1 MEKEKVVKLTWI
13 EQFKLNYE
21 GKSNEAKEL
30 EEFMKTNYKG
40 NSYIPWA
47 VIERMTYMQDPD
59 ADFEAIRNENGGF
72 VHTDYERN
80 EVYDS
85 KRSIVD
91 GVEKKCEETEIR
103 ATFFSHV
110 VIVKAT
116 FLGKVMTIVY
126 PIQDNAYNAPK
137 IYDSNMVNKALQRAK
152 AKAASSITGIGYKLY
167 EGMDLQFEDDG
178 KPTTPVTEEKKN
190 FTGSKIVKVEKPKG
204 EAKAADKAE
213 AAKVE
218 PNTPSTDNRLDT
230 KFIDL
235 ATEIKNDE
243 RFDVGFARFNKNLQA
258 TQGFT
263 IDRTSE
269 TVEAIAEKLSK
280 IMSIDTFMNGLR
292 RTSKIDAK

>member
-13 EQFKLNYE
+13 EQFKLNYV
-21 GKSNEAKEL
+21 GKSDEAREL

-59 ADFEAIRNENGGF
+59 ADFEAIRNEEGGF
-72 VHTDYERN
+72 VHTDYATNR
-80 EVYDS
+80 VRDI
-85 KRSIVD
+85 KRSVVD
-91 GVEKKCEETEIR
+91 GVEKKVEETEIE
-103 ATFFSHV
+103 ASFFSHV

-178 KPTTPVTEEKKN
+178 KPTTPVTEEKKS
-190 FTGSKIVKVEKPKG
+190 FTGSKIVKVEKPKA
-204 EAKAADKAE
+204 ETKAE
-213 AAKVE
+213 TKVETKVE
-218 PNTPSTDNRLDT
+218 PVEASSDNGLDT
-230 KFIDL
+230 KFIEL

-292 RTSKIDAK
+292 RTSKIDVK

>member
-1 MEKEKVVKLTWI
+1 MEKEKVVKLTWVD
-13 EQFKLNYE
+13 QFKLNYE
-21 GKSNEAKEL
+21 GKSGEAREL
-30 EEFMKTNYKG
+30 EEFMKKNYKG

-59 ADFEAIRNENGGF
+59 ADFEAVRNANGGF
-72 VHTDYERN
+72 VHTDYN
-80 EVYDS
+80 INDVNDY
-85 KRSIVD
+85 KRSTVD
-91 GVEKKCEETEIR
+91 GVEKKVEHTEIK

-167 EGMDLQFEDDG
+167 EGNDLQFEDDG
-178 KPTTPVTEEKKN
+178 KPATPVTEEKKN
-190 FTGSKIVKVEKPKG
+190 FTGSKIVKVEPK
-204 EAKAADKAE
+204 AKTAAPKKE
-213 AAKVE
+213 TKVE
-218 PNTPSTDNRLDT
+218 PVEESAENGSSS
-230 KFIDL
+230 KFMEL

-269 TVEAIAEKLSK
+269 TVDAIAEKLSK

>member
-1 MEKEKVVKLTWI
+1 MEKEKLVKLTWI

-21 GKSNEAKEL
+21 GKSGEAREL
-30 EEFMKTNYKG
+30 EEFMKKNYKG

-59 ADFEAIRNENGGF
+59 ADFEAVRNADGGF
-72 VHTDYERN
+72 VHTDYN
-80 EVYDS
+80 INNVNDL

-91 GVEKKCEETEIR
+91 GVEKKAEQTEIS
-103 ATFFSHV
+103 ASFFSHV

-178 KPTTPVTEEKKN
+178 KPTTPVTEEKKS
-190 FTGSKIVKVEKPKG
+190 FTGSKIVKVETKK
-204 EAKAADKAE
+204 ESKKDIVKE
-213 AAKVE
+213 ESVKDVS
-218 PNTPSTDNRLDT
+218 PSNVDGALDS
-230 KFIDL
+230 KFIEL

-292 RTSKIDAK
+292 RTSKIDVK

>member
-21 GKSNEAKEL
+21 EKSAEAQEL
-30 EEFMKTNYKG
+30 EEFMKKNYKG

-59 ADFEAIRNENGGF
+59 ADFEALRNEEGGF
-72 VHTDYERN
+72 VHTDFETNVAR
-80 EVYDS
+80 DT
-85 KRSIVD
+85 KRSVVD
-91 GVEKKCEETEIR
+91 GVEKKVESTEIQ

-152 AKAASSITGIGYKLY
+152 AKAASSVTGIGYKLY

-178 KPTTPVTEEKKN
+178 KTTTPVTEEKKS
-190 FTGSKIVKVEKPKG
+190 FTGSKIVKVEKPKA
-204 EAKAADKAE
+204 ETKVETKAE
-213 AAKVE
+213 TKVA
-218 PNTPSTDNRLDT
+218 PVTPSAENGLDP
-230 KFIDL
+230 KFIEL
-235 ATEIKNDE
+235 ATEMKNDE

-263 IDRTSE
+263 IDRTTE
-269 TVEAIAEKLSK
+269 AVEVIAEKLSK
-280 IMSIDTFMNGLR
+280 ILAIDTFMNGLR
-292 RTSKIDAK
+292 RTSKIDVK

>member
-1 MEKEKVVKLTWI
+1 MEKEKLVKLTWI
-13 EQFKLNYE
+13 EQFKLNYV
-21 GKSNEAKEL
+21 GKSEESKEL
-30 EEFMKTNYKG
+30 EEFMKKNYKG

-59 ADFEAIRNENGGF
+59 ADFEAVRNDNGGF
-72 VHTDYERN
+72 VHTDYN
-80 EVYDS
+80 INNVNDL

-91 GVEKKCEETEIR
+91 GVEQKVEQTEIS

-178 KPTTPVTEEKKN
+178 KTTTPVTEEKKS
-190 FTGSKIVKVEKPKG
+190 FTGSKIVKVVPK
-204 EAKAADKAE
+204 AKTVVTKVE
-213 AAKVE
+213 TKVE
-218 PNTPSTDNRLDT
+218 PVTPSADNGLDP
-230 KFIDL
+230 KFIEL

-263 IDRTSE
+263 IDRTTE
-269 TVEAIAEKLSK
+269 TVEVIAEKLSK
-280 IMSIDTFMNGLR
+280 ILAIDTFMNGLR
-292 RTSKIDAK
+292 RTSKIDVK